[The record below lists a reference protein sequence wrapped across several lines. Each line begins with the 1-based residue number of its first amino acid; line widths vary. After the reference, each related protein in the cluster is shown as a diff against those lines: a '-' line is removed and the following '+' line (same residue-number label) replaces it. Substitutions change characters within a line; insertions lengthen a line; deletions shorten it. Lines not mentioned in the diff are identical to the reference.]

1 MSWYED
7 YYIVDAHS
15 HIRPPDRL
23 FEVEM
28 SPDQLKKLMERYSY
42 DVCIIMSRDNE
53 AVERAVKGS
62 SKLLANVW
70 INPKEK
76 GSLGA
81 AREYLGKENFVGV
94 KLHPLMDAYLPSD
107 PVLHPVMEVAEDF
120 DVPVQIHC
128 GHPPF
133 SLPWSFEPLAR
144 NFPKVPII
152 LLHMGHGHVV
162 YINGAIEVAE
172 RNPNLYLETSGTTM
186 HTKIK
191 EAVKRVGSER
201 VLYGDDIPCGHP
213 SWELEK
219 VRAAGLEDDDFK
231 KLLGENARKLY
242 KID

>member
-7 YYIVDAHS
+7 YYIIDAHS
-15 HIRPPDRL
+15 HIRPPDKL
-23 FEVEM
+23 FKVEM
-28 SPDQLKKLMERYSY
+28 SPENLEKLMEIYSY

-53 AVERAVKGS
+53 AVEKAIKGS
-62 SKLLANVW
+62 NKLYGNVW

-76 GSLGA
+76 DSIDVL
-81 AREYLGKENFVGV
+81 REYLPKENFVGV
-94 KLHPLMDAYLPSD
+94 KLHPLMDGYLPSD
-107 PVLHPVMEVAEDF
+107 PILNPVMEVAEDL

-144 NFPKVPII
+144 NYRKVPTV

-172 RNPNLYLETSGTTM
+172 RNSNLYLETSGMPM

-191 EAVKRVGSER
+191 EAVKRVGCER
-201 VLYGDDIPCGHP
+201 ILYGDDIPSGHP

-219 VRAAGLEDDDFK
+219 VRAAGLKEDDFR
-231 KLLGENARKLY
+231 KLLGENAKNLY